1 MITRKEIKRKKLLR
15 KLEKNYALMCKYFG
29 GSQKTGNI
37 KFSLKMIIRDIKELP
52 ENKFKD

>member
-37 KFSLKMIIRDIKELP
+37 KFSLKMIIRDVKELP